1 MTDLYM
7 LTAIALFQVVWF
19 VCVVIFLY
27 SQKKWLQKR
36 DDFYLKQFS
45 TNTNKAVIEFI
56 NETKLILL
64 ELKEKI

>member
-36 DDFYLKQFS
+36 DDFYLNQFS

>member
-1 MTDLYM
+1 MTALYM

-45 TNTNKAVIEFI
+45 TSTNKAVIEFI